1 MPGELP
7 FPPAQRMRRN
17 YCTFLTEGDLISA
30 SLGSISVRP
39 QVPVYCP
46 PHRSS
51 APGALWREMQLP
63 GHFSA
68 NRGTNE
74 SKMSRRKWT
83 KRQIYH
89 FSRNDKKVKVMVQRG
104 GAGRPSVA
112 GQRSPGRAGTWHG
125 NKPASRA
132 AKNFSL
138 FFFSQVWYGPGKIF
152 LLSLRS
158 PLTPD
163 SGRARGGQP
172 KPPEPTSA
180 DRHFLF

>member
-1 MPGELP
+1 MGRPFSIISSKRQELSFPPERETAEKVSLLFTAPMPGELP

-89 FSRNDKKVKVMVQRG
+89 KQRGDEKVKEERLG
-104 GAGRPSVA
+104 EAG
-112 GQRSPGRAGTWHG
+112 
-125 NKPASRA
+125 
-132 AKNFSL
+132 
-138 FFFSQVWYGPGKIF
+138 
-152 LLSLRS
+152 
-158 PLTPD
+158 
-163 SGRARGGQP
+163 
-172 KPPEPTSA
+172 
-180 DRHFLF
+180 